1 MKKFVGYF
9 TLEQCK
15 NGEDK
20 VAVEAAKKKT
30 GLKYVGSKIVK
41 RKGVRVLSIYVMDLD
56 AYMNNPNV

>member
-41 RKGVRVLSIYVMDLD
+41 RNGARVLAVYVMSLD
-56 AYMNNPNV
+56 AYMNHPEI